1 MFDFDLVLTLKRRLG
16 HRGLFVQGF
25 EMGVEMTFEV
35 VAFRESFSAGLA
47 LMSVNETGQ
56 KSFVRWA

>member
-1 MFDFDLVLTLKRRLG
+1 
-16 HRGLFVQGF
+16 LFVQGF

-47 LMSVNETGQ
+47 LMSGKETGE
-56 KSFVRWA
+56 KSFV